1 MTEQKIHGLEVL
13 AELVDTIETRSQD
26 GSGQSYTAML
36 LSEGSENCAKKFG
49 EEAIEVVLASLDK
62 DPNHLVA
69 EAADV
74 LYHLLVLL
82 KSRNIAL
89 HTVMGELD
97 RRTKQSGL
105 EEKASRNDAR

>member
-1 MTEQKIHGLEVL
+1 MTQQQAHRLEVL
-13 AELVDTIETRSQD
+13 ADLVDTIEKRSPENA
-26 GSGQSYTAML
+26 GNSYTALL
-36 LSEGSENCAKKFG
+36 LSQGTEKCAKKFG
-49 EEAIEVVLASLDK
+49 EEAIEAVLASLDD

-74 LYHLLVLL
+74 FYHLLVLL
-82 KSRNIAL
+82 KSRNIDL

-105 EEKASRNDAR
+105 EEKASRNNAR